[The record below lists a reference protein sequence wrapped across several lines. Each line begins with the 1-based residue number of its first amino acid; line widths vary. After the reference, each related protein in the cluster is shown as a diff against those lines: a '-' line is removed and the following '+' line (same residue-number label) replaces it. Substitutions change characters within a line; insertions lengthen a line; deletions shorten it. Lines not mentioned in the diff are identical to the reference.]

1 MSPRS
6 SPIIGY
12 GLANGEIGVLEL
24 MRSKSMILW
33 NLESSQIS
41 QGLGA
46 PVSLVKACNL
56 NKKHKVGAASPKKR
70 PKESKAD

>member
-1 MSPRS
+1 
-6 SPIIGY
+6 
-12 GLANGEIGVLEL
+12 
-24 MRSKSMILW
+24 MILW

-56 NKKHKVGAASPKKR
+56 NKSKIQGGASPKKR